1 MSQQC
6 GSDSNALYTS
16 ARLHST
22 TLADQ
27 PLHGL
32 AALVP
37 KNLISNRTI
46 ELFRMAHFF
55 HKCL

>member
-1 MSQQC
+1 MSQQR

-22 TLADQ
+22 TLANLL
-27 PLHGL
+27 LHGL

-37 KNLISNRTI
+37 KNFISNRTTY
-46 ELFRMAHFF
+46 R
-55 HKCL
+55 